1 MRLPTFPKVIST
13 SNPEA
18 SHPDLLS
25 QNRQSR
31 LGISNDDRIGGSV
44 VLDTEIDEDGKKLL
58 HPSDTVRHQLN

>member
-1 MRLPTFPKVIST
+1 MADMVQMKK
-13 SNPEA
+13 
-18 SHPDLLS
+18 S

-31 LGISNDDRIGGSV
+31 LGISNDEEIGGPV

>member
-1 MRLPTFPKVIST
+1 MAQSSTLPESLDEVGVQMKK
-13 SNPEA
+13 
-18 SHPDLLS
+18 S

-31 LGISNDDRIGGSV
+31 LGISNDDRIGGPV